1 MIVQFARRGKG
12 VGSGPV
18 DYLLGKDRNRERATL
33 NQGDPDLVQS
43 LIDSSPYAKK
53 YTSGFL
59 CFAET
64 DLSQEIKDRLMADF
78 EKALLPGLDKDQY
91 SILWVEH
98 LDKGRL
104 ELNFVIPNIELHSGK
119 RLQPYYHFAD
129 NPRIDAWRT
138 IKNLELGLHDPDDPA
153 NQQGLV
159 SAKDTPS
166 DAKEIQQ
173 LLTDGLLNLA
183 QSGVIRSRKGVIG
196 ALESRGFEITR
207 VTAKSIS
214 IKNPES
220 GKRNIRLKGL
230 LYEQDFE
237 YGEGLQFAIE
247 EASQRYRA
255 NAKERLREA
264 RTTYSRCVEIKR
276 AENHKRHPRA
286 AITFESLGDENMDLV
301 ASDPVIFGDRQL
313 RDRLVSRADDIRQS
327 EKDSPP
333 KSDPRAVPEQ
343 DLGAFSVREPERGT
357 FYCDTRGLLDSGGVD
372 NERWQERADQVG
384 EEINDR
390 ARETTFARLRGF
402 REAAQGAAQRVRE
415 ALQGFREKIRAEQRG
430 KSTLTEQCEQLD
442 HASKQ
447 LDAAAP
453 VVGKAIQQEQS
464 LARQNRR
471 GRGFGFNR

>member
-18 DYLLGKDRNRERATL
+18 DYLLGQDRNREGATL

-59 CFAET
+59 CFAEA
-64 DLSQEIKDRLMADF
+64 DLSQETKDCLMADF

-138 IKNLELGLHDPDDPA
+138 IQNLELGLHDPDDPA
-153 NQQGLV
+153 NQQELV

-183 QSGVIRSRKGVIG
+183 QSGTIRSRKGVIG
-196 ALESRGFEITR
+196 ALESKGFEIAR
-207 VTAKSIS
+207 VTSKSIS

-237 YGEGLQFAIE
+237 YGEGLQLAIE

-264 RTTYSRCVEIKR
+264 RATYSRCVESKR
-276 AENHKRHPRA
+276 AENNKRHPRT
-286 AITFESLGDENMDLV
+286 AITLEPLSDENMDLATHHGHHSPDSVLGGDLV
-301 ASDPVIFGDRQL
+301 AGHNHRSEPTRDQSPTIDTKSIISQGRKYSDEYVWRPKPTLHQDRSGREEL
-313 RDRLVSRADDIRQS
+313 RIERS
-327 EKDSPP
+327 
-333 KSDPRAVPEQ
+333 VPME
-343 DLGAFSVREPERGT
+343 
-357 FYCDTRGLLDSGGVD
+357 DTRGIL
-372 NERWQERADQVG
+372 E
-384 EEINDR
+384 NDR
-390 ARETTFARLRGF
+390 IRNPIIERIRAVADAARNTTK
-402 REAAQGAAQRVRE
+402 RVRD
-415 ALQGFREKIRAEQRG
+415 ALQGFGEKIREEQRG
-430 KSTLTEQCEQLD
+430 QPTLKEQCERLDRASEQLD
-442 HASKQ
+442 ES
-447 LDAAAP
+447 AP
-453 VVGKAIQQEQS
+453 AVGKAIQREQS
-464 LARQNRR
+464 LVRQNRR
-471 GRGFGFNR
+471 SQSIGFSR

>member
-18 DYLLGKDRNRERATL
+18 DYLLGKERNREGATL

-43 LIDSSPYAKK
+43 LIDSSPYAKR

-64 DLSQEIKDRLMADF
+64 DLSQETKDRLMADF

-98 LDKGRL
+98 RDKGRL
-104 ELNFVIPNIELHSGK
+104 ELNFVIPNIELQSGK

-138 IKNLELGLHDPDDPA
+138 IQNIELGLHDPDDPA
-153 NQQGLV
+153 NQQELV

-166 DAKEIQQ
+166 DAKEIQR
-173 LLTDGLLNLA
+173 LLTDGLLNLV
-183 QSGVIRSRKGVIG
+183 QSGDIRSRKGVIG
-196 ALESRGFEITR
+196 ALEHQGFEIAR
-207 VTAKSIS
+207 VTDKSIS
-214 IKNPES
+214 IKNPDN

-230 LYEQDFE
+230 LYEQDFD
-237 YGEGLQFAIE
+237 YGKGLQYAIE
-247 EASQRYRA
+247 EASRRYRA
-255 NAKERLREA
+255 TAQTRLQEA
-264 RTTYSRCVEIKR
+264 RATYSRCVESKR

-286 AITFESLGDENMDLV
+286 AITIESVGDENMDLATSELV
-301 ASDPVIFGDRQL
+301 LFGDHYL
-313 RDRLVSRADDIRQS
+313 RDRVVARADDIGQS
-327 EKDSPP
+327 AKDSTPT
-333 KSDPRAVPEQ
+333 SDPRTVSKQ
-343 DLGAFSVREPERGT
+343 DLGSLSVREQRGT
-357 FYCDTRGLLDSGGVD
+357 VHRDPRGVHDSGGVD
-372 NERWQERADQVG
+372 NERWSERTDQVG

-390 ARETTFARLRGF
+390 ARETAFTRLRDF

-415 ALQGFREKIRAEQRG
+415 ALQRLGDKIRSEQQG
-430 KSTLTEQCEQLD
+430 EPTLKKQCEQLD

-447 LDAAAP
+447 LNAATPA
-453 VVGKAIQQEQS
+453 VGKAIQQEQS
-464 LARQNRR
+464 LTRQERR
-471 GRGFGFNR
+471 VRGFGFSR